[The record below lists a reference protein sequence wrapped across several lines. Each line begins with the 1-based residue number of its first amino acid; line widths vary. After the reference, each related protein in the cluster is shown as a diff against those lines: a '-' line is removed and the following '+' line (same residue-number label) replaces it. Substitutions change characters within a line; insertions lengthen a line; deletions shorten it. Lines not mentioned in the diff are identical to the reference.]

1 MEQRLQKLLA
11 SAGIASRRSS
21 EELIAR
27 GKVTVNGV
35 VVTELGAKADPD
47 SDDIRVF
54 GKPLPRQVERVY
66 ILLNKPTGY
75 VSTVKDPHAERTVM
89 HLLRDV
95 NARVYP
101 VGRLDAD
108 SAGLLILTNDGEFTK
123 LLTHPSHQIKKTY
136 RAVVRGKVLRE
147 TLAKL
152 AAGIELEDG
161 KTAPAD
167 AQFIDYDSANNASII
182 DLTIHEGKNRQ
193 VRRMM
198 LSVHHPVLALTRTQ
212 IGPIH
217 LRGLPP
223 GKWRKLHPAEV
234 KQLKEMAESATAER
248 KRPEAPVKSTGAA
261 GGGAPGARARKPVR
275 PVQTIPPETNAARLA
290 AAELSRRLRQP
301 DETKHDAAA
310 NRRGRQTKRGR

>member
-1 MEQRLQKLLA
+1 MVQRLQKLLA

-35 VVTELGAKADPD
+35 VVTELGAKADLD

-54 GKPLPRQVERVY
+54 GKPLPRQVERIYV
-66 ILLNKPTGY
+66 LLNKPTGY

-89 HLLRDV
+89 QLLRDV
-95 NARVYP
+95 DARVYP

-123 LLTHPSHQIKKTY
+123 LLTHPGHQIKKTY
-136 RAVVRGKVLRE
+136 RAVVRGKVMRE
-147 TLAKL
+147 TLTKL

-161 KTAPAD
+161 ITAPAD
-167 AQFIDYDSANNASII
+167 ARFIDYDSANNASII
-182 DLTIHEGKNRQ
+182 DLTIHEGRNRQ

-198 LSVHHPVLALTRTQ
+198 LFFHHPVLALTRTQ

-234 KQLKEMAESATAER
+234 TQLKQMAESAAAER
-248 KRPEAPVKSTGAA
+248 KRPMPPVKTA
-261 GGGAPGARARKPVR
+261 GPNGARVTKGRTSKPSN
-275 PVQTIPPETNAARLA
+275 PVQTIPPETHAARQA
-290 AAELSRRLRQP
+290 AAEISRRLRQP
-301 DETKHDAAA
+301 DEDAPGKRRA
-310 NRRGRQTKRGR
+310 NQAKRGR